1 MKSELDEEVKQVV
14 GVMGLRDW
22 FRSASLSDLLT
33 GDGHSVD
40 FGRLRSEYISS
51 RVRLLAFLF
60 AVLAPLWIPIDYH
73 FLEPELFLSLFA
85 MRLAY
90 SGAYLGLAVWSG
102 RPGNLLVAQIR
113 LALFLIIPGLFYVGS
128 DVMMQQYHAREEVL
142 IGYTFLPFLMVAL
155 LAVFPL
161 TLFEGIASVALIFI
175 FVVAVEGSSGTLFAL
190 STLGDLWL
198 MALLAA
204 IALWAELTQLHMLLR
219 LYREATHDPLTRL
232 VNRRVLTRWLTTE
245 VPRAQAEGRSLSVL
259 LFDLDLFKRI
269 NDNYGHLVGDAVL
282 RAFGELL
289 MKESGSSMVGRYGG
303 EEFLAILPGVG
314 AGEALILAERI
325 RQGCHT
331 LRIPAGGGRVI
342 SFTTSV
348 GVAELAPGEDPETLI
363 SRVDKGLYLAKESG
377 RDLVAVAAPA
387 GHS

>member
-1 MKSELDEEVKQVV
+1 
-14 GVMGLRDW
+14 
-22 FRSASLSDLLT
+22 
-33 GDGHSVD
+33 
-40 FGRLRSEYISS
+40 
-51 RVRLLAFLF
+51 
-60 AVLAPLWIPIDYH
+60 
-73 FLEPELFLSLFA
+73 
-85 MRLAY
+85 
-90 SGAYLGLAVWSG
+90 
-102 RPGNLLVAQIR
+102 
-113 LALFLIIPGLFYVGS
+113 
-128 DVMMQQYHAREEVL
+128 
-142 IGYTFLPFLMVAL
+142 
-155 LAVFPL
+155 
-161 TLFEGIASVALIFI
+161 
-175 FVVAVEGSSGTLFAL
+175 
-190 STLGDLWL
+190 
-198 MALLAA
+198 
-204 IALWAELTQLHMLLR
+204 MLLR

-245 VPRAQAEGRSLSVL
+245 IPKAQADGRPLSVL

-314 AGEALILAERI
+314 SGEALMLAERI

-348 GVAELAPGEDPETLI
+348 GVAELAPGEDPETLV

-387 GHS
+387 GES